1 MAFEPEGIL
10 DKLEALGDLE
20 NVSEKDETSS
30 IMLML
35 FESLAENARLY
46 VPEQKGEPS
55 LERQQSSIPIEII
68 VQSLLSRLEF
78 LIRPQK
84 DEANKEQSAYAKPRL
99 AYRLVTFWYAITWC
113 IVFGLWSSTGI
124 QPETWVM
131 VEFMCTPL
139 AETATLAELLQ
150 TLPSKESGP
159 AAVRHY
165 FAYKFIFA
173 IGTCIFY
180 AHYAKNTIFAIIY
193 PVVHCSEAVV
203 IGVGYAYNPTPEIP
217 AYAHLFPSL
226 SILSLCA
233 SLRFARQ
240 QLLRL
245 RARERLYE
253 KFGAAR
259 SHRSMVYL
267 GELGRVLTAQALL
280 IMATGAS
287 FLKKRKGNNDSEEDS
302 SFLVELFAATTLAM
316 AASQSFELTVFVR
329 DASSLSIR
337 RLSMFKFTPR
347 ESTAFAAIFV
357 FTMVNVLLYMFSGT
371 LTFTEAVTF
380 YWLSL
385 GTYFLATCAVGA
397 VVESTRRG
405 NDRRNANSGEREI
418 EMGAVAAR
426 PEPPSTR
433 RTWL

>member
-173 IGTCIFY
+173 IGTCTFY
-180 AHYAKNTIFAIIY
+180 AHYAKNLIFAIIY

-217 AYAHLFPSL
+217 AYANLF
-226 SILSLCA
+226 
-233 SLRFARQ
+233 
-240 QLLRL
+240 
-245 RARERLYE
+245 
-253 KFGAAR
+253 
-259 SHRSMVYL
+259 
-267 GELGRVLTAQALL
+267 
-280 IMATGAS
+280 
-287 FLKKRKGNNDSEEDS
+287 
-302 SFLVELFAATTLAM
+302 
-316 AASQSFELTVFVR
+316 
-329 DASSLSIR
+329 SSLSIS
-337 RLSMFKFTPR
+337 LCL
-347 ESTAFAAIFV
+347 A
-357 FTMVNVLLYMFSGT
+357 
-371 LTFTEAVTF
+371 
-380 YWLSL
+380 SL
-385 GTYFLATCAVGA
+385 GT
-397 VVESTRRG
+397 RG
-405 NDRRNANSGEREI
+405 SLRSPT
-418 EMGAVAAR
+418 VA
-426 PEPPSTR
+426 PPQSS
-433 RTWL
+433 